1 MEVLKRS
8 WLQIRQFMEGL
19 TWAHRMLLVMSLCL
33 GLIGVAAL
41 VFWASQP
48 ERVSIGQYATRASEI
63 AVKLN
68 AAGFDAQVDA
78 GSVTVP
84 RGQRDEVWPVL
95 AMEDLL
101 AENAVSAFDDMIK
114 QQSPWTTERQN
125 QRAMLVAKANVLSRM
140 VSNVRGVRSAEVII
154 SEPKDRGFGTG
165 YTPPSASVT
174 VRPESGA
181 SVGAMKEG
189 IAALVAGA
197 VAELRPQDVAVIDAS
212 TGRQHKVGDENAI
225 FPTEALELV
234 AKLESQK
241 QLQIE
246 SALAYIRPRAIV
258 AVHITTDTIQ
268 TQLEEQFDYSET
280 EPLESERQL
289 EEINSTTQDAGEP
302 GVRSNAGLDING
314 GSQAG
319 TESTRTEREATYRE
333 RDVVRR
339 THTTRR
345 GTNAQTIN
353 VTVNV
358 PRGYFVTLWHAENPP
373 AEGEEGTNPTD
384 ADLEPIRT
392 RELANIERQVQ
403 PLVAAESQGLIVA
416 HMVPD
421 DTVLPAMAGVLPA
434 SALDQVFSSQWVGPG
449 SAALMAM
456 LSLALMLAM
465 VRKATQP
472 ESLPS
477 VEELAGVP
485 PTLPDDD
492 DDLIGEV
499 EEQEMSLE
507 GMELDE
513 DELRSRRISEQI
525 GEMIKANPEEAG
537 RIMRRWVSEDEY

>member
-8 WLQIRQFMEGL
+8 WLQVRQWLEKL
-19 TWAHRMLLVMSLCL
+19 TWAERTVVIGALC
-33 GLIGVAAL
+33 IGVIAVGAF

-48 ERVSIGQYATRASEI
+48 ERVSIGQYATRANEI
-63 AVKLN
+63 AAKLN
-68 AAGFDAQVDA
+68 AAGFDAQVEG

-84 RGQRDEVWPVL
+84 RGQWEDVWPVL
-95 AMEDLL
+95 AMQDLM
-101 AENAVSAFDDMIK
+101 ADDAMVAFDDMIQ

-125 QRAMLVAKANVLSRM
+125 QRAMLVAKATVLSRM

-154 SEPKDRGFGTG
+154 SEPKDRGFGAG

-174 VRPESGA
+174 VRPEANA
-181 SVGAMKEG
+181 SVAAMKEG

-212 TGRQHKVGDENAI
+212 TGRQHKVGDEDAM

-234 AKLESQK
+234 AKLQSQK
-241 QLQIE
+241 QRQIE
-246 SALAYIRPRAIV
+246 SALSYIRPRAIV

-268 TQLEEQFDYSET
+268 KQLEEEFDYSET

-289 EEINSTTQDAGEP
+289 EEINRTTQDAGEP

-319 TESTRTEREATYRE
+319 TESERTEREATYRE

-358 PRGYFVTLWHAENPP
+358 PRGYFVTLWRAENPP
-373 AEGEEGTNPTD
+373 AEGEEQANPTD

-392 RELANIERQVQ
+392 RELANIEQQVQ

-421 DTVLPAMAGVLPA
+421 DTVLPAMAGALPVG
-434 SALDQVFSSQWVGPG
+434 ALDQVFSSQWVGPG
-449 SAALMAM
+449 SAALMAL

-499 EEQEMSLE
+499 EEQEMTLE

-537 RIMRRWVSEDEY
+537 RIMRRWVSDDEY